1 MEKLLEKIGLY
12 DLFARLATGLTILVF
27 AEMFGVINW
36 MHLFSEETE
45 KRTFVIPAILLGGYF
60 VGIVLEEL
68 AYWLGQILETL
79 RHKKALFPR
88 VCETPESEKKK
99 RKIIG
104 TGNESFI
111 ETPLTHVV
119 MSKAYAI
126 AFSAFTVINT
136 IRAFTRAEFTSEKCW
151 VLKYIILPL
160 VLTVVFILR
169 QYHYKARRLEL
180 IERYYD
186 AYCSKEDAKSD
197 QTKEEKK

>member
-45 KRTFVIPAILLGGYF
+45 KETFIVPAILLGGYF
-60 VGIVLEEL
+60 IGIVLEEL
-68 AYWLGQILETL
+68 AYWFGQILGTL
-79 RHKKALFPR
+79 KHKKPLFPR
-88 VCETPESEKKK
+88 TVETPETEKKK
-99 RKIIG
+99 RKLIG
-104 TGNESFI
+104 AGHESLI
-111 ETPLTHVV
+111 EMPLTHAV

-136 IRAFTRAEFTSEKCW
+136 IQAFTRSEFSSQKYW
-151 VLKYIILPL
+151 ILKYIILPL

-169 QYHYKARRLEL
+169 QYHYRARRLEL

-186 AYCSKEDAKSD
+186 AYCSKEDAKNSD
-197 QTKEEKK
+197 